1 MAARRTV
8 TTMKLDIV
16 RSLAR
21 APSSLSLDTLSSFT
35 HWWLEEFRQL
45 LSNPTGRWLLGPQRK
60 SIELEVVGDT
70 VQLTLGDAERKWAS
84 FEMPVADYSRSN
96 LEDFL
101 RSNGVRRKDVD
112 ITVRL
117 ALDRFF
123 CREMLVPKQALRSLD
138 DIVRKDIERKTPF
151 RLDEIFY
158 RHLVRRSAQ
167 SGKLVVWQWIIKRR
181 YVEEILA
188 RLQLGSGEVA
198 SVRAATTPD
207 TKPAPM
213 IGLLHGAT
221 QERSWYWTAVRA
233 LLVCAALLSLV
244 ALAGKLWQQQRA
256 LDDLDVQIAASRT
269 KAQKVRTQI
278 DELERKHAALARIRS
293 EKAAPG
299 LLEMWE
305 QTTITL
311 PSHSW
316 LSELQL
322 SRSGGERPEQQ
333 LNLSGYSDSAAG
345 LVRIFDNSSLFE
357 DATLTSPITVDPV
370 ETKERFGLRM
380 KISDV
385 SGKEAGTK

>member
-1 MAARRTV
+1 
-8 TTMKLDIV
+8 
-16 RSLAR
+16 
-21 APSSLSLDTLSSFT
+21 
-35 HWWLEEFRQL
+35 
-45 LSNPTGRWLLGPQRK
+45 
-60 SIELEVVGDT
+60 
-70 VQLTLGDAERKWAS
+70 
-84 FEMPVADYSRSN
+84 
-96 LEDFL
+96 
-101 RSNGVRRKDVD
+101 
-112 ITVRL
+112 
-117 ALDRFF
+117 
-123 CREMLVPKQALRSLD
+123 
-138 DIVRKDIERKTPF
+138 
-151 RLDEIFY
+151 
-158 RHLVRRSAQ
+158 
-167 SGKLVVWQWIIKRR
+167 
-181 YVEEILA
+181 
-188 RLQLGSGEVA
+188 
-198 SVRAATTPD
+198 
-207 TKPAPM
+207 M

>member
-1 MAARRTV
+1 
-8 TTMKLDIV
+8 
-16 RSLAR
+16 
-21 APSSLSLDTLSSFT
+21 
-35 HWWLEEFRQL
+35 
-45 LSNPTGRWLLGPQRK
+45 
-60 SIELEVVGDT
+60 